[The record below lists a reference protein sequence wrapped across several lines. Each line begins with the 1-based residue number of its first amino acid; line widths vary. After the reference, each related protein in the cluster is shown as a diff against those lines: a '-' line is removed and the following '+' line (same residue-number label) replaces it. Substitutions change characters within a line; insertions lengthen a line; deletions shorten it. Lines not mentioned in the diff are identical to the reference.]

1 MLSAMQGVSTLMTS
15 IIGLDYKVCV
25 VIVWLSF
32 TIFTVY
38 SGSKGVLIT
47 DTIMF
52 LVFLVAAIIS
62 IPYIVNEAVGWNIA
76 VTALAQSTTRPRIIA
91 WKNIRYIHPEFNV
104 YIRIWSAFGT
114 DLRGVLCTAVY

>member
-91 WKNIRYIHPEFNV
+91 WTNIRYIHPEFNV
-104 YIRIWSAFGT
+104 YRRIWSAFGT
-114 DLRGVLCTAVY
+114 VLRGVLCTAVY

>member
-1 MLSAMQGVSTLMTS
+1 MLASITLLFVVIAYMLSAMQSTSTLMTS
-15 IIGLDYKVCV
+15 ITGLDYKVCV
-25 VIVWLSF
+25 VIVWPSF

-76 VTALAQSTTRPRIIA
+76 VTALAQFTTRPRIIA
-91 WKNIRYIHPEFNV
+91 WKII
-104 YIRIWSAFGT
+104 
-114 DLRGVLCTAVY
+114 

>member
-1 MLSAMQGVSTLMTS
+1 MQGVSTLMTS

-114 DLRGVLCTAVY
+114 VLRGVLCTAVY